1 MACSMPIFFNIH
13 FVKACV
19 FVCIVL
25 IDAYDVYYVKLN
37 GGFIEFVVQN
47 DPHSDARDK
56 DAWQN
61 RGVLLIWRKHEQSR
75 ID

>member
-1 MACSMPIFFNIH
+1 M
-13 FVKACV
+13 
-19 FVCIVL
+19 
-25 IDAYDVYYVKLN
+25 
-37 GGFIEFVVQN
+37 EFVVQN
-47 DPHSDARDK
+47 DPQNGARVK